1 MSQLEDGQLAEACRV
16 LESQFGFDDPGNSAG
31 ILGYG
36 FGWIRR
42 EDRWI
47 DQRGLV
53 LLAKKGS
60 PGFPERS
67 VSMTLDGE
75 EHDVP
80 CCSFMLDPISLAVAP
95 AAPVRG
101 SPPLRLGAPI
111 ARRAGFASATW
122 GCFFNRDGEDGFR
135 YALTVAHAFD
145 TNPDDVFCGRR
156 KVGTAHLLHGFD
168 AAVVKLLDEAAADVK
183 SEVVGGRGVVGA
195 GTFEPR
201 HFDERCSVYRP
212 TQRKT
217 FSASVR
223 AAGMTLH
230 RVDARGGV
238 KTQREMLMI
247 DTPTSHGDSGAA
259 LVDARGNAIG
269 LLSGGQTFFSF
280 FMSVSHLLR
289 NIAHLP

>member
-1 MSQLEDGQLAEACRV
+1 MSQLEDGHLAEACRG
-16 LESQFGFDDPGNSAG
+16 LESQFGFDDPENSAG

-42 EDRWI
+42 GSAWI

-53 LLAKKGS
+53 ILAKSGS
-60 PGFPERS
+60 AGFPRSS
-67 VSMTLDGE
+67 VSMAINGATRDI
-75 EHDVP
+75 P
-80 CCSFMLDPISLAVAP
+80 CCSFMLDPITFAAAP
-95 AAPVRG
+95 AQPVRG

-111 ARRAGFASATW
+111 ARRAGLSSATL
-122 GCFFNRDGEDGFR
+122 GCFFNRDGHAGFR
-135 YALTVAHAFD
+135 YALTVAHAFEAD
-145 TNPDDVFCGRR
+145 LDDVFCGRR

-168 AAVVKLLDEAAADVK
+168 AAVVKLLDGVAGEAR
-183 SEVVGGRGVVGA
+183 SEVVDGRPVVGA
-195 GTFEPR
+195 GAFASH

-217 FSASVR
+217 FPASVR

-230 RVDARGGV
+230 LTDARGRV
-238 KTQREMLMI
+238 KTQREMLMT
-247 DTPTSHGDSGAA
+247 DTPTSAGDSGAG
-259 LVDARGNAIG
+259 LVDGRGNAIG

-280 FMSVSHLLR
+280 FMSISHLLR